1 MPKDVEGFMAVNL
14 QRIPFIAAARAQRP
28 GILNPSRWLQGGRYL
43 LLLIGVFCL
52 LSMIVLLQ
60 TGSVATRGYEIT
72 DLEAQRDG
80 LLRAQAQLQER
91 QAQAQSLERVRVEAE
106 KMGLGP
112 LKPEQVRY
120 LLIPKRLPA
129 VGGPA
134 VQEGGD
140 E

>member
-1 MPKDVEGFMAVNL
+1 MAVNL

-28 GILNPSRWLQGGRYL
+28 GILNPSHWLQGGRYL
-43 LLLIGVFCL
+43 LVLIGVFFL
-52 LSMIVLLQ
+52 LSLLVLLQ
-60 TGSVATRGYEIT
+60 TGSVATLGYAIAA
-72 DLEAQRDG
+72 LETKKTT
-80 LLRAQAQLQER
+80 LLREQARLQEQ

-120 LLIPKRLPA
+120 LLIPERFPA
-129 VGGPA
+129 VSESG
-134 VQEGGD
+134 VQEGDD